1 MYGDSCLKYLKG
13 DGTDICG
20 LHQYEK
26 LHMQFPVTVAQTNE
40 YIDEGKRSQLIIEKN
55 LISRCR
61 GNIAYRL
68 RCRLHIHRLF
78 TSRRLELNSTYITLM

>member
-40 YIDEGKRSQLIIEKN
+40 YIDEGKRSPLIIEKK
-55 LISRCR
+55 I
-61 GNIAYRL
+61 
-68 RCRLHIHRLF
+68 
-78 TSRRLELNSTYITLM
+78 